1 MPGSRLTRRDRS
13 AIATGLAAGLGYAEI
28 ARRLAR
34 PTSTISREVARN
46 GGRTGYDPGAAQQA
60 TKRRSH
66 QRKPRAAQPETAQP
80 DTAHA
85 VERQLAA
92 TLIGTG
98 LPRMSGRV
106 LAALLTTHDAGL
118 SAARLSEHL
127 RVSAGSI
134 SKSIGYLEGE
144 GIVRRERIPQRR
156 LERYV
161 VDPEAWFQ
169 AVLASAQRNRDIA
182 DTARRGA
189 EVLGR
194 GTPAGARL
202 FALGRFHQQL
212 TDDLVARARHWRH
225 VLVEPQAVNQASS
238 TSNVVRSRLAS
249 RSSCGPTL
257 GSS

>member
-1 MPGSRLTRRDRS
+1 MPGSRLTRRDRR
-13 AIATGLAAGLGYAEI
+13 AIATGLADGLGYAEI
-28 ARRLAR
+28 ARGLAR

-46 GGRTGYDPGAAQQA
+46 GGRTGYDPGTAQQA
-60 TKRRSH
+60 TKQRVH
-66 QRKPRAAQPETAQP
+66 HRKPARQQPETV
-80 DTAHA
+80 HA

-106 LAALLTTHDAGL
+106 LAALLTTHDPGL
-118 SAARLSEHL
+118 SAAELSRHL
-127 RVSAGSI
+127 RVSPGSI

-144 GIVRRERIPQRR
+144 GIVRRERIPLRR

-169 AVLASAQRNRDIA
+169 AVLASAQRNRQIA

-189 EVLGR
+189 DVLGR
-194 GTPAGARL
+194 TTPAGARL
-202 FALGRFHQQL
+202 FALSRFHQQL
-212 TDDLVARARHWRH
+212 TDDLVDRARYWRH
-225 VLVEPQAVNQASS
+225 VLTESQAVNQASS